1 MSWTVWTNDS
11 FRRLVDDGPKATVAE
26 SFALDPHRAERYSM
40 TVGDLL
46 IDTSKQLWDDDARR
60 VLDALATESDALG
73 AFRAMVAGARVNS
86 SEGRSAGHVA
96 LRSNRPFEVDGHDL
110 APQIDTTRRA
120 MYDFVEAVHS
130 GRIVAA
136 DGGRYTDVVNVGI
149 GGSDLGPRLVT
160 AALRSV
166 RSGGLHGRFV
176 SNVDP
181 ADADDALT
189 DLDPRRTLV
198 VVSSKTMTTEE
209 TTANLAALR
218 EWMVAGAGDRAA
230 SEQFVAVTAAPE
242 RARSL
247 GFIRV
252 FPFWDWVGGRF
263 SLASAVG
270 LSSALVVGVEAFQQM
285 LEGMRM
291 VDDHTVA
298 TPIERNVPL
307 QLALLGVW
315 NTAVL
320 GAPTRAVVP
329 YSHDLRLLP
338 AYLQQL
344 VMESNGKSVT
354 TDGSTVAGPTAPI
367 VWGGAGTDGQHAYFQ
382 LLHQGTHTVPVDF
395 IGFARPADDR
405 RRTSDRRHDLLVAN
419 LVAQSRA
426 LAFGRP
432 DDPAL
437 DRAEHRRFAGNR
449 PSTVILAPRLD
460 PSTLG
465 QIVALYEH
473 AVFFEAH
480 MWGINPFDQWG
491 VELGKDVAR
500 RIAAGD
506 RSAVDDPS
514 SSRLVDWLGRHG
526 GTVAE

>member
-11 FRRLVDDGPKATVAE
+11 FRRLVDAGPTATIAE
-26 SFALDPHRAERYSM
+26 LFARDRDRAERYSL

-46 IDTSKQLWDDDARR
+46 IDTSKQLWDDGARR
-60 VLDALATESDALG
+60 VLDGLAAESDALG
-73 AFRAMVAGARVNS
+73 AFRSMLEGVRVNS
-86 SEGRSAGHVA
+86 SEDRPAGHVA
-96 LRSNRPFEVDGHDL
+96 LRSNRPFVVDGFDV
-110 APQIDTTRRA
+110 APLIETTRRE
-120 MYDFVEAVHS
+120 MFDFVESVHS
-130 GRIVAA
+130 GRLTAV
-136 DGGRYTDVVNVGI
+136 DGGRYTDVLNIGI

-160 AALRSV
+160 AALRSM
-166 RSGGLHGRFV
+166 RPGGLRGHFV

-181 ADADDALT
+181 ADADDVLAG
-189 DLDPRRTLV
+189 LDPRRTLV

-209 TTANLAALR
+209 TLANFGAIR
-218 EWMVAGAGDRAA
+218 DWMVAGVGEGGA
-230 SEQFVAVTAAPE
+230 SEQLVAVTADPE

-247 GFIRV
+247 GFSRV

-270 LSSALVVGVEAFQQM
+270 LSSALVIGVDAFEQM
-285 LEGMRM
+285 RTGMRI
-291 VDDHTVA
+291 VDEHTA
-298 TPIERNVPL
+298 TAPIERNAAL

-320 GAPTRAVVP
+320 GATTRAVVP

-344 VMESNGKSVT
+344 EMESNGKAVT
-354 TDGSTVAGPTAPI
+354 ADGSAVAGPTAPI
-367 VWGGAGTDGQHAYFQ
+367 VWGGPGTDGQHAYFQ

-395 IGFARPADDR
+395 IGFARPTDVR
-405 RRTSDRRHDLLVAN
+405 RRPSDRRHDLLVAN

-432 DDPAL
+432 DDPSL
-437 DRAEHRRFAGNR
+437 DRGQHRRFTGNR
-449 PSTVILAPRLD
+449 PNTVILAPRLE

-465 QIVALYEH
+465 QIVALHEH
-473 AVFFEAH
+473 SVFFQAH

-491 VELGKDVAR
+491 VELGKEVAR
-500 RIAAGD
+500 GVAAGD
-506 RSAVDDPS
+506 RSATGDPS
-514 SSRLVDWLGRHG
+514 SSRLVDWIHRHG